1 MTLSNHQL
9 HVSPGQVSSI
19 LVVDDE
25 PANLMAMEAMLG
37 DMGHRLV
44 KVGSGEAALKELLG
58 GCFAL
63 VILDVHMPGL
73 DGFETAR
80 LIRERSRTRHIPIIF
95 ATAYDQTDERVLRG
109 YGLGAVDFLFKPLQA
124 PVLRAKVQVFVELFE
139 RTEEVKRQAEALQTH
154 EREAAERRFAEE
166 RARWERESLERQMA
180 EQRAAEVSAARA
192 EELARAVAE
201 CDAAKRELKRT
212 NARLAES
219 DRRKDQFLATLA
231 HELRNPLSPLSYAV
245 GLLQDRDDPQLTEI
259 WQRIERQLVHL
270 ERLVDDL
277 LDVSRVTSGKIELRL
292 ASFDLCEVAQA
303 AVELSRTQLDAREHE
318 LRVTLPDTPVMMHGD
333 AMRLTQVISNLLNNS
348 ARYTDPGGH
357 VGLTVEADEERVEVF
372 VEDDGQGIE
381 TSMLETVF
389 EAFVQQRAGQGGL
402 GLGLHLAKQLVEMH
416 GGRIAVHSE
425 GVGQGATFRLEL
437 PRAEVKGSVQ
447 AGARGQDAS
456 DEQEPAHSLRVAL
469 VEDQDDVREMLAL
482 LLNRWG
488 HVVAEAEDGERGVA
502 LLTSWPCDVALL
514 DIGLPDI
521 EGYEVAVRVRA
532 ELGSRCPTLIAV
544 TGWGQESDRRRALEA
559 GFDQH
564 LIKPVSPR
572 DLRRVLL
579 DIASAGAP
587 ERSGGRPAP

>member
-1 MTLSNHQL
+1 M
-9 HVSPGQVSSI
+9 SSI

-180 EQRAAEVSAARA
+180 EQRAAAAVSAARA
-192 EELARAVAE
+192 EEHARAVAE
-201 CDAAKRELKRT
+201 CAAAKRELKRT